1 MRRMALSVL
10 GLCVFGFF
18 SLLMP
23 NSASAGEYYGGH
35 AGYSGGNV
43 WYSSSCCYR
52 KVVKHVRKVR
62 YVRVDDGYRHGYYAP
77 PRYQSYYDGG
87 PYRSTVYSEP
97 YRGPYYTGRP
107 YRYFGGEYAGGVSGY
122 RVGYG
127 VSYGGYVGGYAPA
140 YADRCTVR
148 RARVYDGY
156 GGWVWTRSRVCY

>member
-1 MRRMALSVL
+1 MHRIALAVL
-10 GLCVFGFF
+10 GFCVLVLAS
-18 SLLMP
+18 SLTSNP
-23 NSASAGEYYGGH
+23 AAAGEYYRGH
-35 AGYSGGNV
+35 AGYSRGNV

-62 YVRVDDGYRHGYYAP
+62 YVRVDDGYRQGYYAP
-77 PRYQSYYDGG
+77 PRNQSYYGGG

-97 YRGPYYTGRP
+97 YRGAYYTGRP
-107 YRYFGGEYAGGVSGY
+107 YRYDGGGYDGGASGY

-127 VSYGGYVGGYAPA
+127 GSYGGYAGGYGSS

-148 RARVYDGY
+148 RVRVYDGY